1 MDALLD
7 SGGIDARLR
16 QTFDFS
22 HLADLFHGLVAT
34 IQKQELAIATLVS
47 ETEELR
53 KAHAEAHDRTTALEG
68 VVSQAPPMDTIKEVM
83 KGMIDQEMV
92 KSAERELERELKREL
107 ERERA
112 PAMEV
117 EVHLPYDDSALRID
131 FDTKIRDVSL
141 ELHNRIDVVDALN
154 RQVTELQTALANQE
168 NINTEL
174 RTRLDALD
182 ARMVEMDSK
191 PKNEGEVRYTVP
203 KNPRR
208 RWSTLMN
215 LVGTTTKKEK
225 GAAVG
230 TTLDEYMGAGIKR
243 LSGSPETV
251 PVSQDM
257 TAEFEESVT
266 IASRRTTPANPP
278 LEEEEGEEDD
288 DEAAVV
294 EISQSEAHAL
304 LSAARDVLDIVEN
317 SLEQT
322 FDQALGANFGR
333 KTPQLTNR
341 SGSAS
346 SSPTPRVR
354 EYDANGDPVLFP
366 DERRDYL
373 KDVVMENLKNNMD
386 LASIIL
392 NSSKKA
398 VTPPPVVNEP
408 DNRRSSAMNANLS
421 MQQRVQNL
429 ENSINS
435 LAVHFSE
442 FKDKM
447 KNVVPDNDSFNA
459 RTELAQ
465 LFSAVGAHE
474 TMLVTL
480 DNKTDDA
487 LGIRNDI
494 LRMADG
500 DGGPVANP
508 DDRVGQMREQFRKFI
523 GVAVDQDLK
532 KKEIVTWRQCR
543 EMILSA
549 IVDERVRLTVN
560 AVDAPTVHRLLAE
573 GIRAAEERIKKEA
586 DAQIGGFKVETN
598 IYMNR
603 NIDEMSNSIREID
616 TKVTQELAK
625 ANGSLD
631 QVSAFVK
638 NLDIEVSSVLRPLL
652 DSQAEKLQNLPTLSK
667 ADLDK
672 EVKRLEKRTKQEQE
686 EQLATIQ
693 KVVDEL
699 HLLGAEL
706 HSRPREEQV
715 ERMVRTIEKELKWAV
730 GHDVTQMKEVVG
742 RVIGAVKAKVGK
754 QDVVKMISE
763 R

>member
-1 MDALLD
+1 MDAILD
-7 SGGIDARLR
+7 TGGIDARLK

-22 HLADLFHGLVAT
+22 HLADLFHSLVAT
-34 IQKQELAIATLVS
+34 IQKQEHAIASLVT
-47 ETEELR
+47 ETEALR
-53 KAHAEAHDRTTALEG
+53 RAHEDTYDRTKALED
-68 VVSQAPPMDTIKEVM
+68 VVSQPPPVDMITEVV
-83 KGMIDQEMV
+83 KGMIEKELS
-92 KSAERELERELKREL
+92 KSVEKEPV
-107 ERERA
+107 

-117 EVHLPYDDSALRID
+117 EVHLPYDDSTLRID

-141 ELHNRIDVVDALN
+141 ELHNRIDAVDLLSQ
-154 RQVTELQTALANQE
+154 QVTGLQTALVNQE
-168 NINTEL
+168 SVNIEL
-174 RTRLDALD
+174 QRRLDELD
-182 ARMVEMDSK
+182 ARVAGFSDKQK
-191 PKNEGEVRYTVP
+191 PEQEGEFRYTVA

-208 RWSTLMN
+208 GWSSLMN
-215 LVGTTTKKEK
+215 LVDATKKTVRE
-225 GAAVG
+225 G

-243 LSGSPETV
+243 LSNSPEAV
-251 PVSQDM
+251 PISKDM
-257 TAEFEESVT
+257 TEEVEESG
-266 IASRRTTPANPP
+266 ALSRRTTPANPP
-278 LEEEEGEEDD
+278 LEEDEENEDED
-288 DEAAVV
+288 GVV

-317 SLEQT
+317 SLDQT
-322 FDQALGANFGR
+322 FDKVLTANFGR
-333 KTPQLTNR
+333 KTPQKTNR
-341 SGSAS
+341 SESAS
-346 SSPTPRVR
+346 STATPRVR
-354 EYDANGDPVLFP
+354 EYDANGDLILFP
-366 DERRDYL
+366 EERREYL
-373 KDVVMENLKNNMD
+373 KDIVMENLKNNMD
-386 LASIIL
+386 IASIIM
-392 NSSKKA
+392 NTSKKA
-398 VTPPPVVNEP
+398 VTPPPAATEP

-421 MQQRVQNL
+421 LQQRMQNL

-447 KNVVPDNDSFNA
+447 KNIVPDNDSFGA

-465 LFSAVGAHE
+465 LFEAVSAHE
-474 TMLVTL
+474 AMLSKL

-487 LGIRNDI
+487 LGIRHDL

-508 DDRVGQMREQFRKFI
+508 DDRIGELREQFRKFI

-573 GIRAAEERIKKEA
+573 GIGAAEERIKKEA

-603 NIDEMSNSIREID
+603 NIDEMSHLIREID
-616 TKVTQELAK
+616 LRVTEELAK

-631 QVSAFVK
+631 QMSGFVK
-638 NLDIEVSSVLRPLL
+638 NLDIELSSVLRPLL

-672 EVKRLEKRTKQEQE
+672 EVRRIERYTKQEKE
-686 EQLATIQ
+686 EQLAKIQ
-693 KVVDEL
+693 KMVDEL
-699 HLLGAEL
+699 HLLGTEL

-715 ERMVRTIEKELKWAV
+715 ERMMRSVEKELKWAV